1 MHGHGKKG
9 VYMQRQKLNEEFK
22 RYLNNTSYLLFDKLL
37 KLSLGFFV
45 IVLLTRYLGPEQF
58 GILTYAQTIVG
69 VMLAVSSLGIS
80 QLIVRDI
87 VTEFSKDA
95 EVIGTSI
102 LLVILS
108 SILIVSISLLFLF
121 FYSDDKQSATL
132 ISVISFTVLFQ
143 AIFLVVE
150 AYFQSKV
157 LSKYIAIISSIVFF
171 ISSALKLFLI
181 YLNANLL
188 YFGYALLFDSV
199 FLCFASLY
207 ILQKQGVPIFKLKFS
222 FSLAYKYLRLCLPLV
237 FTALTMMLYTRV
249 DLMMLQ
255 NLIGSES
262 VGYYAAALRVS
273 ELLYFVPVAIMASLY
288 PKLIELR
295 KENRQ
300 KYFLF
305 IEKLYFFMFWFSLLI
320 SLVLMGF
327 SHLIVAVLYGELYL
341 NSVEILMVLSFG
353 IIFISVNSVFIKFL
367 YSEGMEKKYLYMG
380 IIGLVLNII
389 LNYGLI
395 PLYGNVGAAIS
406 TIISMFFVTFLYD
419 LLSKK
424 LRTYY
429 HLKSKGIFHV
439 KRHL

>member
-1 MHGHGKKG
+1 
-9 VYMQRQKLNEEFK
+9 
-22 RYLNNTSYLLFDKLL
+22 
-37 KLSLGFFV
+37 
-45 IVLLTRYLGPEQF
+45 
-58 GILTYAQTIVG
+58 
-69 VMLAVSSLGIS
+69 
-80 QLIVRDI
+80 
-87 VTEFSKDA
+87 
-95 EVIGTSI
+95 
-102 LLVILS
+102 
-108 SILIVSISLLFLF
+108 
-121 FYSDDKQSATL
+121 
-132 ISVISFTVLFQ
+132 
-143 AIFLVVE
+143 
-150 AYFQSKV
+150 
-157 LSKYIAIISSIVFF
+157 
-171 ISSALKLFLI
+171 
-181 YLNANLL
+181 
-188 YFGYALLFDSV
+188 
-199 FLCFASLY
+199 
-207 ILQKQGVPIFKLKFS
+207 
-222 FSLAYKYLRLCLPLV
+222 
-237 FTALTMMLYTRV
+237 
-249 DLMMLQ
+249 MLQ

>member
-1 MHGHGKKG
+1 
-9 VYMQRQKLNEEFK
+9 MQRQKLNEEFK